1 MILIVAASNGHNLD
15 LAKQLQQQSRDMGFE
30 SEILDLTKVE
40 LPVYSPV
47 KEAEGLPVAVE
58 ELHTRF
64 REASGF
70 FFCAPEYNGLI
81 PPVLN
86 NTIAWLSVQGKD
98 FRALF
103 NGKPLGLA
111 THSGGGGQ
119 KVLTAMRIQMSHL
132 GCNVIGREI
141 LTNKNK
147 SLNLKSSESILRQ
160 ITALCVSG

>member
-1 MILIVAASNGHNLD
+1 MILIIAASNGHNLN
-15 LAKQLQQQSRDMGFE
+15 LAKQLEQQSRELGFE
-30 SEILDLTKVE
+30 SEVLDLTQIA

-47 KEAEGLPVAVE
+47 QETEGLPEALD
-58 ELHTRF
+58 ELQSSF
-64 REASGF
+64 RRASGF
-70 FFCAPEYNGLI
+70 FICAPEYNGLI

-86 NTIAWLSVQGKD
+86 NAIAWLSVQGKD

-103 NGKPLGLA
+103 NGKPVGLA

-119 KVLTAMRIQMSHL
+119 KALTAMRIQMSHL

-147 SLNLKSSESILRQ
+147 PLNVASSESILRQ
-160 ITALCVSG
+160 IASFSLSS

>member
-1 MILIVAASNGHNLD
+1 MILIIAASNGHNLD
-15 LAKQLQQQSRDMGFE
+15 LARQLQQQSTDMCFD
-30 SEILDLTKVE
+30 SEILDLTKIE
-40 LPVYSPV
+40 LPVYSPA
-47 KEAEGLPVAVE
+47 KEAEGLPTAVE
-58 ELHTRF
+58 ELRIKF
-64 REASGF
+64 RSASGF
-70 FFCAPEYNGLI
+70 FICAPEYNGLI

-86 NTIAWLSVQGKD
+86 NAIAWLSVQGKD

-103 NGKPLGLA
+103 NGKPVGLA